1 MRVSG
6 GDLCAAEA
14 PTEPTGETRRLCITD
29 AVNSYSK
36 SLIYETLGALRMA
49 VELKAVNYHDV
60 RDIEHYLIH
69 DHLNNGRYMT
79 QVYKQ
84 WE

>member
-1 MRVSG
+1 MKEGEWDQVNKQE
-6 GDLCAAEA
+6 LVEA
-14 PTEPTGETRRLCITD
+14 LWKRARY

-36 SLIYETLGALRMA
+36 SLIYETLGALKMA
-49 VELKAVNYHDV
+49 VQLKAVSSQEV
-60 RDIEHYLIH
+60 RDIEQYLIH

-79 QVYKQ
+79 QVYRR

>member
-1 MRVSG
+1 MGQVNKQE
-6 GDLCAAEA
+6 LVEA
-14 PTEPTGETRRLCITD
+14 LWKRARY

-36 SLIYETLGALRMA
+36 SLIYETLGALHMA
-49 VELKAVNYHDV
+49 VQLGVVSYQDV
-60 RDIEHYLIH
+60 ISIDHYLIN

-79 QVYKQ
+79 EVYKR